1 MTGLMKYRNVRWPQT
16 YRKYAVIA
24 VIENKTVRELEKKI
38 NTSSFKYSLFLK
50 CFISSLQ
57 TVVKPIWKLQFY
69 NIEQEFLHSDFF
81 FLNLNSISQHIVPH

>member
-38 NTSSFKYSLFLK
+38 NTSSFQQSEEKLRINSMK
-50 CFISSLQ
+50 NNTRKKTHCF
-57 TVVKPIWKLQFY
+57 KR
-69 NIEQEFLHSDFF
+69 NIF
-81 FLNLNSISQHIVPH
+81 